1 MRLLL
6 TSGTTRTEAWAL
18 TTQVE
23 WSGSKTQAARSLS
36 FGLAAAAEDPGQ
48 PAADCPLGAQVQLL
62 DDSGG
67 TLFSGTVVERSAA
80 TGSGVVTVTAMDR
93 GMYLANNDGTY
104 LWRGTTP
111 EAAVAQMCRDYEI
124 PTGELVATGVSVRRK
139 FSGVALWTIA
149 STLYTLAAQQTG
161 ARYMIRFRGDE
172 LTVTVRQE
180 SASSVVIRPGSNL
193 RTASTTESIKD
204 MRNSV
209 AIYDSQG
216 SLIQTVE
223 DEQAKQ
229 LYGLMQ
235 EHLIQRDGENA
246 EPEARSILEDSGVAR
261 DVTVVCTGDTRVITG
276 ETVAVEDA
284 ETGLTGLFWVDADTH
299 TWQKGDYSMRLTL
312 NCRNVMATATGGSEV
327 TE

>member
-104 LWRGTTP
+104 LWRGSWRLPGCQCGGNFPAWPSGPSRPPCTRWRP
-111 EAAVAQMCRDYEI
+111 
-124 PTGELVATGVSVRRK
+124 SRR
-139 FSGVALWTIA
+139 G
-149 STLYTLAAQQTG
+149 
-161 ARYMIRFRGDE
+161 RG
-172 LTVTVRQE
+172 T
-180 SASSVVIRPGSNL
+180 
-193 RTASTTESIKD
+193 
-204 MRNSV
+204 
-209 AIYDSQG
+209 
-216 SLIQTVE
+216 
-223 DEQAKQ
+223 
-229 LYGLMQ
+229 
-235 EHLIQRDGENA
+235 
-246 EPEARSILEDSGVAR
+246 
-261 DVTVVCTGDTRVITG
+261 
-276 ETVAVEDA
+276 
-284 ETGLTGLFWVDADTH
+284 
-299 TWQKGDYSMRLTL
+299 
-312 NCRNVMATATGGSEV
+312 
-327 TE
+327 